1 MFGLGVGELLIIGAG
16 VVLLFGSKKIPEL
29 GSGLAKGI
37 KNFQKGISG
46 QDEEQKTQ
54 VEEKKETT
62 PLE

>member
-46 QDEEQKTQ
+46 QE
-54 VEEKKETT
+54 EEKKEDEKKPTS
-62 PLE
+62 LE